1 MTRLCSTIQPALHQE
16 TLMDRIIKEL
26 LESLLQESSGTKRTG
41 KRILNLAGFLSTCE
55 TPECIRTQLNS
66 LSRLLVQQDA
76 FDAILE
82 PISLLAR
89 TGLTRPLDGEAIAP
103 LSNSLEAIR
112 KEMTSIDDINYAE
125 LTAWL
130 VSLAQARKIIRVKQS
145 N

>member
-41 KRILNLAGFLSTCE
+41 KRILNLAGFLSTGE

>member
-1 MTRLCSTIQPALHQE
+1 
-16 TLMDRIIKEL
+16 MDKIIKEL

-41 KRILNLAGFLSTCE
+41 KRILNLAGFLSSDE
-55 TPECIRTQLNS
+55 VPEHIRQQLIS
-66 LSRLLVQQDA
+66 LSRFLVQQDA

-89 TGLTRPLDGEAIAP
+89 TGLSRPLDAEAITP
-103 LSNSLEAIR
+103 LSGSLEAIR
-112 KEMTSIDDINYAE
+112 KEITSIDDVNYAE

-130 VSLAQARKIIRVKQS
+130 VGLAQARNIIRVKRV

>member
-1 MTRLCSTIQPALHQE
+1 
-16 TLMDRIIKEL
+16 MDRIIKEL

-41 KRILNLAGFLSTCE
+41 KRILNLAGFLSSGE
-55 TPECIRTQLNS
+55 TPERIRTQLNS

-112 KEMTSIDDINYAE
+112 KEITSIDDVNYAE

>member
-1 MTRLCSTIQPALHQE
+1 
-16 TLMDRIIKEL
+16 MDKIIKEL
-26 LESLLQESSGTKRTG
+26 LESLLQEPSGTKRTG
-41 KRILNLAGFLSTCE
+41 KRILNLAGFLSSGE
-55 TPECIRTQLNS
+55 VPEHIRQQLSS

-89 TGLTRPLDGEAIAP
+89 IGLSRPLDAETITP
-103 LSNSLEAIR
+103 LSGSLEAIR
-112 KEMTSIDDINYAE
+112 KEITSIDDVNYAE

-130 VSLAQARKIIRVKQS
+130 VGLAQARNIIRVKRV